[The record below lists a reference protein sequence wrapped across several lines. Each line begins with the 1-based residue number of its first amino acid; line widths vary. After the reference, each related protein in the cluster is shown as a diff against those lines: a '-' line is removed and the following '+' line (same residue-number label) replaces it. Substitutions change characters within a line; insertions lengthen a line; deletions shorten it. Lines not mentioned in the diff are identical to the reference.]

1 MEKLQVC
8 CQGGRVW
15 LYPSLEV
22 KFILKINRFLTRV
35 AGTVKHSL
43 PNQIGNT
50 LSKFVHSFFNYEQA
64 LKGGRTWWKYYSKD
78 VNSYSYLDSD
88 SPIYLFL
95 SSLGIRKLFRDMKA
109 FCVKRGVFAIIQEL
123 EGIAEL
129 YRVSDGYLS
138 GYMKKRIQI
147 KPDGHCLPRAVF
159 NGLKRKGSLPDHHN
173 YKE

>member
-1 MEKLQVC
+1 MEKLQVR

-64 LKGGRTWWKYYSKD
+64 LKGGRT
-78 VNSYSYLDSD
+78 
-88 SPIYLFL
+88 
-95 SSLGIRKLFRDMKA
+95 
-109 FCVKRGVFAIIQEL
+109 
-123 EGIAEL
+123 
-129 YRVSDGYLS
+129 
-138 GYMKKRIQI
+138 
-147 KPDGHCLPRAVF
+147 
-159 NGLKRKGSLPDHHN
+159 
-173 YKE
+173 